1 MAQRR
6 VRGSEVVTDE
16 ILELVPEQFREGV
29 IDGSLI
35 VKDRKLWYDKLKPV
49 LVDTKGRIKSGRY
62 ISNDPT
68 VISRTTAYKRKRGF
82 REMRD
87 LFVPATSG
95 ETAQAITSLEEIVKS
110 LWEAVNGSPQQIE
123 CPCGCEYKGLYAF
136 KKDPNALFRWYENI
150 VGKATETQDINI
162 SNTHLIALL
171 NDTTPIETM
180 EVIDISPSEAF
191 ERRKLLGE
199 GFNGGDY
206 S

>member
-29 IDGSLI
+29 VDGSLI
-35 VKDRKLWYDKLKPV
+35 VKSKDLWYDKRKPV
-49 LVDTKGRIKSGRY
+49 LVDVKGRIKSGRY
-62 ISNDPT
+62 ISNDPG
-68 VISRTTAYKRKRGF
+68 VISKTSAYKRKRGF

-150 VGKATETQDINI
+150 VGRATETQDINI

-171 NDTTPIETM
+171 NDNTPIETM
-180 EVIDISPSEAF
+180 EVIDISPMEAF
-191 ERRKLLGE
+191 ERRKLLGD
-199 GFNGGDY
+199 GNDGDH
-206 S
+206 

>member
-1 MAQRR
+1 MTERR

-16 ILELVPEQFREGV
+16 ILELVPEQFLQGV
-29 IDGSLI
+29 KDGSLI

-49 LVDTKGRIKSGRY
+49 IVDSKGKIRAGRY
-62 ISNDPT
+62 VSNDPG
-68 VISRTTAYKRKRGF
+68 VISRTSAYKRKRGF

-87 LFVPATSG
+87 LFVPATEN

-150 VGKATETQDINI
+150 VGRATETQDINI

-171 NDTTPIETM
+171 NDNTPIETV
-180 EVIDISPSEAF
+180 EVIDLTPSEAF
-191 ERRKLLGE
+191 ERKRLPSGTDISE
-199 GFNGGDY
+199 A
-206 S
+206 

>member
-1 MAQRR
+1 MTQRR

-35 VKDRKLWYDKLKPV
+35 VKSKELWYDKRKPV
-49 LVDTKGRIKSGRY
+49 LVDAKGRIKSGRY
-62 ISNDPT
+62 ISNDPG
-68 VISRTTAYKRKRGF
+68 VISKTTAYKRKRGF

-87 LFVPATSG
+87 LYVPATAG
-95 ETAQAITSLEEIVKS
+95 ETAQAITSLEEIVKA
-110 LWEAVNGSPQQIE
+110 LWDAVNGSPQQIE
-123 CPCGCEYKGLYAF
+123 CPCGCGYKGIYAF

-150 VGKATETQDINI
+150 VGRAVETQDINI

-171 NDTTPIETM
+171 NDDTPIETV
-180 EVIDISPSEAF
+180 EVIDMSPQQAF
-191 ERRKLLGE
+191 EKNKLLGD
-199 GFNGGDY
+199 GYDRN